1 MEKPSQPEPEI
12 AVSPGSAKS
21 TFPGRAVGT
30 RGGTQQ
36 AHVFIS
42 GRVQGV
48 GYRFSTR
55 SQAKHLGV
63 AGWVRNLPDRRVEAV
78 FEGPASAVEAMIRWC
93 YHGLIDAAVTDVAV
107 DYEQPQGLQGFDI
120 LYSF

>member
-12 AVSPGSAKS
+12 ALSPENAIRTKE
-21 TFPGRAVGT
+21 
-30 RGGTQQ
+30 GTQR

-55 SQAKHLGV
+55 SQAKHLGI

-78 FEGPASAVEAMIRWC
+78 FEGPAAAVEAMIRWC
-93 YHGLIDAAVTDVAV
+93 HRGPLDAAVTDVAV
-107 DYEQPQGLQGFDI
+107 DQEQPQGLQGFDI
-120 LYSF
+120 LYRF

>member
-1 MEKPSQPEPEI
+1 MEKPSQPKPEK
-12 AVSPGSAKS
+12 AVSPENAIRTK
-21 TFPGRAVGT
+21 AE
-30 RGGTQQ
+30 TQR

-78 FEGPASAVEAMIRWC
+78 FEGSQSAVEAMIRWC
-93 YHGLIDAAVTDVAV
+93 YQGPLDAAVTDLAV

-120 LYSF
+120 LYKF